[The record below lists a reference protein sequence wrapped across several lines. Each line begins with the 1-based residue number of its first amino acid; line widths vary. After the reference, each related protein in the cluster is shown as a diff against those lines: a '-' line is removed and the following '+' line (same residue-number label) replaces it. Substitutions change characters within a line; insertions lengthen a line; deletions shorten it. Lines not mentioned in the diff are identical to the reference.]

1 MAKKKKT
8 QLKPIARGFATT
20 SQPKKVVPVQED
32 EEPSTPEQNPA
43 VLKESEAPTTSTPER
58 DSPDAAPPTAVPESK
73 EFDPE
78 KAEEQSLQNLVD
90 KLQEKVEKDKA
101 VLLST
106 CWATIKS
113 MFCHHPEALT
123 MCFAYTSISS

>member
-90 KLQEKVEKDKA
+90 KLQEKVEKDIRRSVK
-101 VLLST
+101 VLGNHFRLD
-106 CWATIKS
+106 
-113 MFCHHPEALT
+113 
-123 MCFAYTSISS
+123 SI

>member
-20 SQPKKVVPVQED
+20 SQPKKVVPVHED
-32 EEPSTPEQNPA
+32 EAPSTPEQNPA
-43 VLKESEAPTTSTPER
+43 VLKEAEATLASHPEQ
-58 DSPDAAPPTAVPESK
+58 DAPDAASAPAVPVSK

-90 KLQEKVEKDKA
+90 KLQEKVEKDIKRS
-101 VLLST
+101 VKVRST
-106 CWATIKS
+106 RMS
-113 MFCHHPEALT
+113 
-123 MCFAYTSISS
+123 AYDVPSNVVI